1 MSAQGWDVLLS
12 GLSLGIWAA
21 IRGLDVNDMLKSIVP
36 SFELLTKPAKEAL
49 EDTSAALKE
58 EVEDATTK

>member
-21 IRGLDVNDMLKSIVP
+21 IRGLDATNMLKATVP
-36 SFELLTKPAKEAL
+36 ASELLTGHTQEAM
-49 EDTSAALKE
+49 EDTSAALKDK
-58 EVEDATTK
+58 VEDIATR